1 MSLTDE
7 QFQKLLGQI
16 CQRQE
21 DHDAIIDIKG
31 MLNGLQNV
39 VMARR
44 EADVERLSG
53 LEKSATKAHSR
64 IDDTNKVLGR
74 LMSVGGVV
82 NIAVVVTL
90 IIALLKK

>member
-1 MSLTDE
+1 MTDD
-7 QFQKLLGQI
+7 QFEKLLVQI

-31 MLNGLQNV
+31 MVNGLQNV

-44 EADVERLSG
+44 EADVERISG
-53 LEKSATKAHSR
+53 IEKSATKAHSR
-64 IDDTNKVLGR
+64 IDDVNKVLNR

-82 NIAVVVTL
+82 NFAVVVAI
-90 IIALLKK
+90 IIALMKK